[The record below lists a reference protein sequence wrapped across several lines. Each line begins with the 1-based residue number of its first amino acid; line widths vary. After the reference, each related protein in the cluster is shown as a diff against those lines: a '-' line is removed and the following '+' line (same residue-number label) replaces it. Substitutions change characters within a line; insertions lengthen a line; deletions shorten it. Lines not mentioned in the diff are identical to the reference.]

1 MEKILIFGHKSPDT
15 DTICSSLVMADYQK
29 KLGKE
34 VKPVRL
40 GDLNKE
46 TQYVLNYFN
55 MEAPEMIESVDK
67 DQEVILVDHNEFTQS
82 VEGIKEAKI
91 KMVVDHHRIC
101 DFATAEPLYY
111 RAEPVGCTN
120 TILLKMYKEK
130 GFEIDKKI
138 AGLMLSAI
146 ISDTLLL
153 KSPTKTEE
161 DERAV
166 EELAKI
172 ADIDYKTY
180 GLDMLKAGTDLS
192 EYTSEKLIALDCK
205 KCELKDK
212 IAKVAQINTVDIPE
226 MMKRKAEFEAA
237 MQKDIDENNLD
248 LFVFAITDIVESN
261 SQAIVLGKS
270 KDIFERA
277 FNTTLVDNTAL
288 LKGVVSRKKQIL
300 PVLQEKA

>member
-1 MEKILIFGHKSPDT
+1 MEKILVFGHKSPDT

-55 MEAPEMIESVDK
+55 VEAPEMIESVDK

-270 KDIFERA
+270 TDIFERA
-277 FNTTLVDNTAL
+277 FKTTLVDNTAL